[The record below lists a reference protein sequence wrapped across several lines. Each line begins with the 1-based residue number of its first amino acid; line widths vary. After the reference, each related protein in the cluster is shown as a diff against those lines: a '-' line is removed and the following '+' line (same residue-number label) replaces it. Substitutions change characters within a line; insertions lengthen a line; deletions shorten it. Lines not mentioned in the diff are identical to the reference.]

1 MSSPLQIP
9 RYHLYGEVEPEDFDF
24 CHIETIRAR
33 SEGLGWSLAP
43 HSHAHL
49 YQCLLVT
56 GGGGHLVDDTGER
69 PVSAGSLVFT
79 PAGSVHGWSFTPDTE
94 GYVVSFTRDMISG
107 TGEAAD
113 FSPASRGLA
122 AACNVLVQ
130 LNGKELSQMAGW
142 FAALAQE
149 FDAGQQRRAFYQP
162 HLALILLSLFPDGQ
176 DSSTAAGPEKDR
188 VPGFSLF
195 RFRELV
201 DLNFRTGAGTEFYA
215 GEMGLS
221 VARLNRY
228 CRLFAGQTAAQCVR
242 ERVVIEAKRLL
253 AFSDLS
259 VAQVG
264 YEIGF
269 EDPGYFSRVFRKD
282 TGESP
287 QEFRARHG
295 RYS

>member
-1 MSSPLQIP
+1 MSSPKQIP
-9 RYHLYGEVEPEDFDF
+9 RYHLYGEVDPEDFDF

-49 YQCLLVT
+49 YQCLLIT
-56 GGGGHLVDDTGER
+56 SGGGLLADDTGEQEVF
-69 PVSAGSLVFT
+69 PGSLVFT

-94 GYVVSFTRDMISG
+94 GYVVSFTRDMI
-107 TGEAAD
+107 AAFANAGD
-113 FSPASRGLA
+113 INPASLSLACSKNVHVRLEGAGLA
-122 AACNVLVQ
+122 QTV
-130 LNGKELSQMAGW
+130 SW

-149 FDAGQQRRAFYQP
+149 FDDGRQRRAFYEP
-162 HLALILLSLFPDGQ
+162 HLLLILLSLFPERKIA
-176 DSSTAAGPEKDR
+176 STDERER
-188 VPGFSLF
+188 VPGFSLL

-201 DLNFRTGAGTEFYA
+201 DLNFRSGKSTEFYA

-242 ERVVIEAKRLL
+242 ERVIVEAKRLL
-253 AFSDLS
+253 AFSDLTVS
-259 VAQVG
+259 QVA

-282 TGESP
+282 IGESP
-287 QEFRARHG
+287 QDFRARHG
-295 RYS
+295 K